1 LICRGKAQKGRAR
14 QAAIK
19 KFFYF
24 FNLYLAL
31 AAFSGLDLPLLV
43 KVPRRDF
50 GGLFGRPAR
59 AACAS

>member
-1 LICRGKAQKGRAR
+1 L
-14 QAAIK
+14 
-19 KFFYF
+19 FYF